1 MPCFLTSEVFNQLLV
16 LGFLTGF
23 AGNNKTIANSLT
35 ALSFKDKNKTP
46 LNYNIYSI
54 RMLKYNHTQ
63 CEND

>member
-54 RMLKYNHTQ
+54 HNA
-63 CEND
+63 

>member
-35 ALSFKDKNKTP
+35 ALSFKDKKQNPIKLQYI
-46 LNYNIYSI
+46 LN
-54 RMLKYNHTQ
+54 T
-63 CEND
+63 